1 MANPG
6 NARLSRYLG
15 QRKLQNLPP
24 DAASLNRDTFIFTVC
39 KAGGVLLVLL
49 GTKGQTL
56 LLQAAPRQ
64 YLSCGSVPNKAA

>member
-6 NARLSRYLG
+6 NTHLSRYLG
-15 QRKLQNLPP
+15 QWKVQKPPP

-39 KAGGVLLVLL
+39 IAGGVLPVLL

-56 LLQAAPRQ
+56 LLQVAPRQ
-64 YLSCGSVPNKAA
+64 YLSCGLVPNKAA